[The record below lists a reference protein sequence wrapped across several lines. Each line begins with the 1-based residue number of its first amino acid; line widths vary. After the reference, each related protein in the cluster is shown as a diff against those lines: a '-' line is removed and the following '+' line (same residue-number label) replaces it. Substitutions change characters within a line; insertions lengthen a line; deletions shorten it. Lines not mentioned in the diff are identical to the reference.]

1 MQTLEQLENGQ
12 LVGAT
17 HIKIAEELTQFPNVL
32 FSLVDTLEILDLSN
46 NRLSSLPTDFDR
58 FKKLRILF
66 LSNNLFTEFPTVLS
80 RCENLE
86 MIGFKANFIENIPE
100 NSLPLAT
107 RWLILTQNKIQQL
120 PNSIGNCNRLQKLM
134 LAGNCLTNLPTS
146 LQQCKNLQ
154 LLRISANQLFELPK
168 WLYSMPHLAWLAFAG
183 NPFSYIPKSVARISE
198 IDYDDLQLKELL
210 GQGASGIISKAILKN
225 DQSQK
230 DVAVKVFKGEVT
242 SDGLPKDEMLACLH
256 AGEHQHLVKILG
268 KIINHPEEKDGLV
281 MELMDN
287 DFTNL
292 ANPPSFETCTRDVFL
307 KHHSFSIDAIF
318 SIIQPIASVAFQLHK
333 NGVMHGDLYAHNI
346 LINKNFEPLFGDF
359 GAASLYN
366 TDETIVANALQK
378 IEVKAFG
385 CLLDDLLQ
393 HVNELHQASPIF
405 HTLCSL
411 RDRCMM
417 MEMEQRPS
425 FSDIIFELEDTK

>member
-1 MQTLEQLENGQ
+1 MQTIEQLYNGK
-12 LVGAT
+12 LKGYT
-17 HIKIAEELTQFPNVL
+17 SIKIAEQLTEFPAAL
-32 FSLVDTLEILDLSN
+32 YTLTETLEILDLSN
-46 NRLSSLPTDFDR
+46 NALCSLPADFDK

-100 NSLPLAT
+100 NSLPLST
-107 RWLILTQNKIQQL
+107 RWLILTQNKIKQL
-120 PNSIGNCNRLQKLM
+120 PNSIGNCIRLQKLM
-134 LAGNCLTNLPTS
+134 LAGNCLTSLPAS

-154 LLRISANQLFELPK
+154 LLRISANQLTELPK

-210 GQGASGIISKAILKN
+210 GQGASGIISKATLKN

-256 AGEHQHLVKILG
+256 AGEHQHLVRILG
-268 KIINHPEEKDGLV
+268 KIINHPEEKDGLI
-281 MELMDN
+281 MELMDK

-292 ANPPSFETCTRDVFL
+292 ANPPSFETCTRDVFV
-307 KHHSFSIDAIF
+307 KHHSFSIDAIL

-366 TDETIVANALQK
+366 ISETIVANALQK

-393 HVNELHQASPIF
+393 HVNESDKSNSTFYQ
-405 HTLCSL
+405 LCNL

-417 MEMEQRPS
+417 MEIEQRPS
-425 FSDIIFELEDTK
+425 FGEIIFELEDTK